1 MLIILLQIP
10 ITGDSHTESQTVI
23 SEAKKIKPE
32 EEYESQEGKPP
43 KKSQTVI
50 SEAKK
55 RKPEEE
61 SESQEGKPPK
71 KIVTSSSSKLMA
83 FTFKKS

>member
-1 MLIILLQIP
+1 MP
-10 ITGDSHTESQTVI
+10 VAGDSHTEGQTVV
-23 SEAKKIKPE
+23 SEAKKRKPDKE
-32 EEYESQEGKPP
+32 CESQEGRPL

-71 KIVTSSSSKLMA
+71 NRVTSSSSKLMA
-83 FTFKKS
+83 FAFKKS